1 MFIDKHHKD
10 DRRYH
15 TGLRSVPG
23 LKRKTSKD
31 YDYDE
36 EEEDDDDEEVSKSGY
51 SFSSPYLKRM
61 RSEDS
66 PRCSSNS
73 HCMIERSLS
82 LGFASLLSTGDKP

>member
-31 YDYDE
+31 YDE
-36 EEEDDDDEEVSKSGY
+36 EEDDEEVSKTQY

-61 RSEDS
+61 RSSEDS

-82 LGFASLLSTGDKP
+82 QGFASLLSTGDKP